1 MEYNHFLCRRRMM
14 VRTDLSQ
21 GGWAGS
27 KSAPSYGIFWQNN
40 EIIKMVLT
48 HLKIDRSFFIVE
60 NILHLSAHPSAVTGW
75 VLVEIITYII
85 RQIEQFYDG
94 KTM

>member
-1 MEYNHFLCRRRMM
+1 
-14 VRTDLSQ
+14 
-21 GGWAGS
+21 
-27 KSAPSYGIFWQNN
+27 
-40 EIIKMVLT
+40 MVLT

-85 RQIEQFYDG
+85 RQIIQFYDG